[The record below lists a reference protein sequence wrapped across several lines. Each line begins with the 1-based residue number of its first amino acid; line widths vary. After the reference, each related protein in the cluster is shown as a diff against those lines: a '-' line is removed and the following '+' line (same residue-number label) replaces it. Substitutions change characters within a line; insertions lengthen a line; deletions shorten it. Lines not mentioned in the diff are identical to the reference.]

1 MDACNESG
9 IHTVVVMKSAQ
20 VGYTEILLNLLGY
33 YISQDPSPILMV
45 QPTLEMAETFSKTR
59 LAPMLRDTP
68 ILAGTVAEARARD
81 SGNTLLSKSFPG
93 GHFALAGANSTAGLA
108 SRPIR
113 IVMCDEVDRFPASA
127 GAEGDPINL
136 AIKRATTF
144 HNRRIVIGSTPTI
157 KGISRIELAF
167 SQSDQRRYFVPCPH
181 CGEFHTLKWANV
193 KWPEHNPDSAYMACE
208 ACGGVIEERHKP
220 IMLAKGEWRAEL
232 PCKGIAGFHLNELYS
247 PWRRWAEVAKDFLAA
262 KASPETLKT
271 WVNTSLGEC
280 WEEESEKSDPDS
292 LFTRRENYDV
302 ACLPDGVLY
311 LTAGVDVQDDRLEVE
326 VVGWRQDGQDV
337 PPESWGVEYRVLH
350 GDPAR
355 MEVWNDLDTVL
366 QNQWQTQNGRR
377 LRVMATAIDSGGHHT
392 AQVYAY
398 CAARKGQH
406 VYACKGTG
414 GPRPLWTGKKSK
426 SPKYKAELWM
436 IGSDTGKDAWYSRI
450 RIKEPGP
457 GYCHFPL
464 AYDRTYFAM
473 LTSEQVRTKFV
484 KGRPMREWFLPPN
497 RRNEALDIRVLAL
510 AALLA
515 RPIDWTSLDNGHRPA
530 PAQQAAPRAAPRSSA
545 SSFIN
550 RPAGIP
556 WIR

>member
-1 MDACNESG
+1 MDACNEPG
-9 IHTVVVMKSAQ
+9 VHTVVVMKSAQ

-68 ILAGTVAEARARD
+68 ALAGTVAEARARD

-113 IVMCDEVDRFPASA
+113 VVMCDEVDRFPASA

-144 HNRRIVIGSTPTI
+144 HNRRIILGSTPTI
-157 KGISRIELAF
+157 KGVSRIELAF
-167 SQSDQRRYFVPCPH
+167 NQSDQRRYYVPCPH
-181 CGEFHTLKWANV
+181 CEKFNV
-193 KWPEHNPDSAYMACE
+193 LLWRNIKWPDQNPDAAHLVCE
-208 ACGGVIEERHKP
+208 DCGAVIEERSKAV
-220 IMLAKGEWRAEL
+220 MLTSGEWRAES
-232 PCKGIAGFHLNELYS
+232 PCKGIAGFHINELYS
-247 PWRRWAEVAKDFLAA
+247 PWRRWAEVVKDFLAA

-271 WVNTSLGEC
+271 WVNTSLGET
-280 WEEESEKSDPDS
+280 WEEESEKSDPDT
-292 LFTRRENYDV
+292 LFARRENYD
-302 ACLPDGVLY
+302 ASAIPPGVHY
-311 LTAGVDVQDDRLEVE
+311 LTAGVDVQDDRLEAE
-326 VVGWRQDGQDV
+326 IVGWRQDGQDV
-337 PPESWGVEYRVLH
+337 PAESWGIEYRVLH
-350 GDPAR
+350 GDPAK
-355 MEVWNDLDTVL
+355 MEVWNDLDSL
-366 QNQWQTQNGRR
+366 LQTQWKTQAGRI

-398 CAARKGQH
+398 CAARKGQY
-406 VYACKGTG
+406 VYACKGSS
-414 GPRPLWTGKKSK
+414 GPRPLWSGKKSK

-436 IGSDTGKDAWYSRI
+436 IGSDTGKDAWHSRLRI
-450 RIKEPGP
+450 REPGP

-464 AYDRTYFAM
+464 NYDRHYFAM
-473 LTSEQVRTKFV
+473 LTSEQVRTKYS
-484 KGRPMREWFLPPN
+484 KGRPVREWFLPPN

-515 RPIDWTSLDNGHRPA
+515 RPINWDSLNTDSPA
-530 PAQQAAPRAAPRSSA
+530 KPTAAPRAASRN
-545 SSFIN
+545 SFIN

-556 WIR
+556 WLR